1 MNIEAAERYL
11 LGLELFGI
19 RLGLER
25 MHKLLTV
32 MGMPQRRFSSVHVVG
47 SNGKSS
53 TARMISAILEQHGF
67 RSATYTSPHLGSF
80 VERVEI
86 GGTPVSDSEFADA
99 LTETAAACEL
109 VNKTLADDQVT
120 QFEALTACAYLI
132 FARRRVDVA
141 VVEAGLGGRYD
152 ATNVIPSKVAVL
164 TGVSLE
170 HTRWLGSTL
179 EDIAIEKLA
188 VVPEHGLLVCG
199 DGLPQSVDD
208 LCRQTANERHAEL
221 LRAPAETPFEV
232 AVRGN
237 FQRRNFALAH
247 TAARA
252 FMGYVDGGAVQRAA
266 SAVKIPGRC
275 QVVEDRNQVII
286 YDGAHNPEGVRAL
299 VQALPELVD
308 ARRLTAV
315 VSILEDKDAST
326 MLEVLLP
333 VCDEV
338 IFTRCS
344 NPRSLGPETLRA
356 LVSDSHQCA
365 TTSVPEP
372 KEAIVSARSSAGDG
386 GAVLATGS
394 IHLVA
399 DLLGKKTV
407 LEASSF

>member
-1 MNIEAAERYL
+1 
-11 LGLELFGI
+11 
-19 RLGLER
+19 
-25 MHKLLTV
+25 
-32 MGMPQRRFSSVHVVG
+32 VG

-53 TARMISAILEQHGF
+53 TARMISAILESHGF

-80 VERVEI
+80 VERIEI
-86 GGTPVSDSEFADA
+86 QGAPVSEEEFAEA

-109 VNKTLADDQVT
+109 VNKTLADDQIT

-132 FARRRVDVA
+132 FARRGVDVA

-152 ATNVIPSKVAVL
+152 ATNVIPSKVQVL

-179 EDIAIEKLA
+179 EQIATEKLA
-188 VVPEHGLLVCG
+188 VVPDHGLLVCG
-199 DGLPQSVDD
+199 DLPPSVDN
-208 LCRQTANERHAEL
+208 LCQQTATRRHADL
-221 LRAPAETPFEV
+221 VRAPGETPHTV
-232 AVRGN
+232 AVRGS
-237 FQRRNFALAH
+237 FQRRNFALAS
-247 TAARA
+247 TAAKA
-252 FMGYVDGGAVQRAA
+252 FMGYVDIDAVQRAA
-266 SAVKIPGRC
+266 SSVNIPGRC
-275 QVVEDRNQVII
+275 QVVESGSQLII
-286 YDGAHNPEGVRAL
+286 YDGAHNPEGIGAL
-299 VQALPELVD
+299 VQAIPELVD

-344 NPRSLGPETLRA
+344 NPRSLEPHTLCA
-356 LVSDSHQCA
+356 LASDRSECP
-365 TTSVPEP
+365 TTTASEP
-372 KEAIVSARSSAGDG
+372 KEAMALARSSAGKG

-399 DLLGKKTV
+399 DLLGKKTA